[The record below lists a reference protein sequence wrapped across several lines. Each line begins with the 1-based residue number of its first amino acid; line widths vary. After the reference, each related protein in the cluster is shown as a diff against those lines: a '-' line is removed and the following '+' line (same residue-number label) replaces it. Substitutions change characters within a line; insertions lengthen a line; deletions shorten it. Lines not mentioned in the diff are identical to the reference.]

1 MMPVWGIWN
10 GARGAVG
17 HCTGRSHR
25 IGARVHPGPAQLPT
39 NRGSTDAQR
48 GETKERGPRERRKAD
63 LLLHVLTILLS
74 RGPCPFF
81 LSLPTTKPLCS
92 AFKMYPDDG
101 SFLPR
106 LGSRPPSSLTWMM
119 AAISSRA
126 SLLGLPDFVS
136 HPS

>member
-1 MMPVWGIWN
+1 MPVWGIWK
-10 GARGAVG
+10 GARGAMG

-39 NRGSTDAQR
+39 NRGSTDA
-48 GETKERGPRERRKAD
+48 ERRDQRERAQGKEESRLASPCYD
-63 LLLHVLTILLS
+63 FILLT
-74 RGPCPFF
+74 RP
-81 LSLPTTKPLCS
+81 LSIFPVIIHNETAMRS

-101 SFLPR
+101 SFLHL

-119 AAISSRA
+119 AATSPWA